1 MKLPDDS
8 TSIFYVYIID
18 YNIVLETFI
27 KKVCP
32 DAADSSCQKKDF
44 RVFICHFSESSLK

>member
-8 TSIFYVYIID
+8 TSIFYVYI

-27 KKVCP
+27 KKFVRMRRIP
-32 DAADSSCQKKDF
+32 LAKRKILEFLSVTF
-44 RVFICHFSESSLK
+44 LKVP

>member
-27 KKVCP
+27 KKFVRMRRIP
-32 DAADSSCQKKDF
+32 LAKRKILEFLSVTF
-44 RVFICHFSESSLK
+44 LKVP